1 MVPRLQRYNKL
12 FQLVWK
18 SDHDRDTG
26 ELCHAGYVPAMR
38 GYLGLWPE
46 VWDAEGRQEFRYN
59 CDNYFALLQIIDD
72 VIYFYFL
79 AEMLVKMVRR
89 NSQ

>member
-1 MVPRLQRYNKL
+1 MDDDMSCLGPQFAQTSFKYG
-12 FQLVWK
+12 
-18 SDHDRDTG
+18 DTG
-26 ELCHAGYVPAMR
+26 ELCHAGHVPAMQ
-38 GYLGLWPE
+38 GYLCLWPE
-46 VWDAEGRQEFRYN
+46 VWGAEGRQEFRYT